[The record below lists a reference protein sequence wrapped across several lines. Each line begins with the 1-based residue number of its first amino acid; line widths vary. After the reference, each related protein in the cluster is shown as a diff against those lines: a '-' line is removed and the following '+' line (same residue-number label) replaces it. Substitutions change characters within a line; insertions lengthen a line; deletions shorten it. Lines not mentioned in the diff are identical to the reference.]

1 MKYSS
6 SVKAILFAS
15 IHELADNPH
24 LYAKHPGRDFTRNRK
39 LGFQDFLI
47 LFLTMEAECIKEEL
61 YHYFDRD
68 TSTPSKAAFCKQRS
82 KLRQDALR
90 NLLFAFNRKLKKN
103 LYNGKYQF
111 IACDGSGCDIFRNP
125 NDPYTFFGPNGKST
139 RGFNQI
145 HINAFY
151 SILDRRFTDLVI
163 QPGRKRNEFAA
174 FCHMVDSAG
183 SAGPKTVYFADMGY
197 ASYNSFAHVIEKG
210 QYFLIRCD
218 PKKTKGILG
227 YPLDDVRELDCRVE
241 RILSRSQ
248 AKRKRLQPDRA
259 DDYRHVCKNVAMDFL
274 TDKQTEYEISLRVV
288 RFEISEGCFENIITN
303 LPDLEFD
310 IEDFKDLYHLRWN
323 EENSFRDLKYPL
335 CLKAFHSKKYDY
347 IVQEVWARAILHNF
361 SSEIIQ
367 NVEIEN
373 RNTKYRYQANFSEG
387 FKICRN
393 FLRIHNRK
401 KIMDVEGLIAQNI
414 EPIRPGRTFTR
425 QQRFK
430 LPISFCY
437 RN

>member
-1 MKYSS
+1 MQYSS
-6 SVKAILFAS
+6 SVKAVLLAS
-15 IHELADNPH
+15 INELADNPA

-39 LGFQDFLI
+39 LGFKDFLI
-47 LFLTMEAECIKEEL
+47 LLLTMEAECIKEEL
-61 YHYFDRD
+61 YRYFGRE
-68 TSTPSKAAFCKQRS
+68 TSAPSKAAFCKQRS

-90 NLLFAFNRKLKKN
+90 NLFFAFNAKLKRN

-111 IACDGSGCDIFRNP
+111 IACDGSACDIFR
-125 NDPYTFFGPNGKST
+125 DPKDPDTFFEPNGKSK

-145 HINAFY
+145 HINAFF
-151 SILDRRFTDLVI
+151 SILDRRFTDLLI
-163 QPGRKRNEFAA
+163 QPGRKRNEYAA

-183 SAGPKTVYFADMGY
+183 TAGPKTVYFADMGY
-197 ASYNSFAHVIEKG
+197 ASYNNFAHVIENG

-227 YPLDDVRELDCRVE
+227 RPLDEIKELDCRAE
-241 RILSRSQ
+241 RILTRSG
-248 AKRKRLQPDRA
+248 AKRKRLLPDRL
-259 DDYRHVCKNVAMDFL
+259 DDYRQVCKEVAMDFL
-274 TDKQTEYEISLRVV
+274 TDENPEYEISLRVV
-288 RFEISEGCFENIITN
+288 RFELSEGVFENIITN
-303 LPDLEFD
+303 LPELEFD
-310 IEDFKDLYHLRWN
+310 FEDFKDLCHLRWD
-323 EENSFRDLKYPL
+323 EENFFRDLKYPL
-335 CLKAFHSKKYDY
+335 CLKAFHSKKYEY

-367 NVEIEN
+367 NVGIEKQD
-373 RNTKYRYQANFSEG
+373 TKYRYQANFSEG
-387 FKICRN
+387 FKACRD
-393 FLRIHNRK
+393 FLRIHDGQTSL
-401 KIMDVEGLIAQNI
+401 DVEGLIAQNI

>member
-6 SVKAILFAS
+6 SVKAILLAS
-15 IHELADNPH
+15 INELADNPD
-24 LYAKHPGRDFTRNRK
+24 LYPKHPGRDFTRNRK
-39 LGFQDFLI
+39 LGFKDFLI
-47 LFLTMEAECIKEEL
+47 LLLTMEAECIKEEL
-61 YHYFDRD
+61 YRYFGRE
-68 TSTPSKAAFCKQRS
+68 TSAPSKAAFCKQRS

-90 NLLFAFNRKLKKN
+90 NLLFAFNAKLKRN

-111 IACDGSGCDIFRNP
+111 IACDGSACDIFRNP
-125 NDPYTFFGPNGKST
+125 KDPDTFFEPNGKSK

-145 HINAFY
+145 HINAFF

-163 QPGRKRNEFAA
+163 QPGRKRNEYAA

-197 ASYNSFAHVIEKG
+197 ASYNNFAHVIENG

-227 YPLDDVRELDCRVE
+227 RPLEEIKELDCRVE
-241 RILSRSQ
+241 RILTRSR
-248 AKRKRLQPDRA
+248 AKRKRLQPDRP
-259 DDYRHVCKNVAMDFL
+259 DDYRQVCKEVAMDFL
-274 TDKQTEYEISLRVV
+274 TDENPEYEISLRVV
-288 RFEISEGCFENIITN
+288 RFDFSEG
-303 LPDLEFD
+303 
-310 IEDFKDLYHLRWN
+310 
-323 EENSFRDLKYPL
+323 YPL
-335 CLKAFHSKKYDY
+335 CLKAFHSKKYEY

-367 NVEIEN
+367 NVGIEN
-373 RNTKYRYQANFSEG
+373 RDTQYRYQANFSEG
-387 FKICRN
+387 FKTCRD
-393 FLRIHNRK
+393 FLRIHDGQTSL
-401 KIMDVEGLIAQNI
+401 DVKGLIAQNI
-414 EPIRPGRTFTR
+414 GPIRPGRTFTR